1 MLHVSL
7 LKKEM
12 KYSILSILF
21 TAIGFFFSLPESVRA
36 QVQRDR
42 YYSIYFEIA
51 DGISEGQVLAQLDE
65 ESTQKMD
72 PGYLTVL
79 PASEYNRLQC
89 KFGISKI
96 LSNDLETE
104 INSRLKE
111 EWKDFQSQAYHHTDF
126 STTPRAFNYGSQS
139 GFLSLDEVY
148 RELDSMSM
156 EFPSIASQKTIIGYS
171 YQSRPIYML
180 KISDHVQVDE
190 NEPEL
195 YYDAL
200 HHSREPM
207 CMMQLI
213 FFMQYLLENYSQD
226 PDIKCLV
233 DSRELYFIP
242 VVNPDGYFY
251 NQLVVP
257 GGGGL
262 WRLNLRNNADGSV
275 GVDLNRNYGYYWGYD
290 ENGSSSVPG
299 AQTYRGS
306 APFSEPET
314 EAVKDFCNQHH
325 FISALSYHSY
335 GNLLLYPFGYDTLF
349 CEDDSLFRELSNLL
363 TEANQYRAGP
373 PSAILYRTNGSS
385 NDWLYG
391 DTSLKSKIY
400 SWSPE
405 VGAERT
411 FWPAAA
417 AIIPNCIAT
426 LEMNLRHAKF
436 SGSLLEV
443 EWQKLYQKSKKD
455 SLVFEIRVTNLGLSS
470 DSLKIII
477 MSDQDFVSPSSIN
490 LFIDKLS
497 NKSFTFTLP
506 VSSSTPYNFSFPVE
520 MLVEA
525 SNCFQYSET
534 LEVSLS
540 APVGNDNI
548 PENEKFIVKQKG
560 KLLELDELVS
570 NNLVIIYNFFG
581 QRVFMSKGKQTIDCT
596 YFKPGVYFITNQEF
610 GRGKS
615 QAFVIS
621 E

>member
-1 MLHVSL
+1 
-7 LKKEM
+7 M

-156 EFPSIASQKTIIGYS
+156 EFPSIASQKRIIGYS

-233 DSRELYFIP
+233 DSREFYFIP

-275 GVDLNRNYGYYWGYD
+275 GVDLNRNYGFYWGYD

-306 APFSEPET
+306 GPFSEPET
-314 EAVKDFCNQHH
+314 EAVRNFCNQHH

-417 AIIPNCIAT
+417 AIIPNCMAT
-426 LEMNLRHAKF
+426 LEMNLLHAKF

-455 SLVFEIRVTNLGLSS
+455 SVVFEISVTNLGLSS

-477 MSDQDFVSPSSIN
+477 RSDQDFVSASSIN

-497 NKSFTFTLP
+497 NKSFIFTLP

-525 SNCFQYSET
+525 SNCFQYSQV

-540 APVGNDNI
+540 SPVGNDNI
-548 PENEKFIVKQKG
+548 QQNEKFIVKQKG

-570 NNLVIIYNFFG
+570 NNLVIIYNSFG

-596 YFKPGVYFITNQEF
+596 YFKPGIYFITNQEF
-610 GRGKS
+610 GSGKS